1 LYSFGQLVPNRHAS
15 ADSYRY
21 GFNGKEKD
29 DEVKGEG
36 LQYDYG
42 FRIYD
47 PRIGKFLSQDPL
59 FQSYPWLTPYQFAQN
74 DPIRNIDID
83 GLEGGSRT
91 QFDNVGTEWWNSTK
105 GAISKWF
112 SESFSS
118 STTPGLP
125 DNAPNKPAVPIVKK
139 DSKSALNKVGA
150 KEVAE
155 NVNTSIIDY
164 KSIGKKLNAD
174 ANAVQAVA
182 LVESSGGGFYDDGAP
197 KVRFEGHKFKKYLK
211 EEGYDVNE
219 LSQTN
224 SDLVYKYSERNDKY
238 HGPKTYEKAVAL
250 DESAAMMSTSY
261 GFGQIMGFNYKE
273 AGFNSVQEFV
283 TAQST
288 YEGQVSSFLN
298 FVGNSPSLLKA
309 LQDKDF
315 TEFARLYNGESYKD
329 NNYDVQMEKKYEKL
343 SN

>member
-1 LYSFGQLVPNRHAS
+1 MVPNRHGS
-15 ADSYRY
+15 SSSYRY

-36 LQYDYG
+36 VQYDYG

-47 PRIGKFLSQDPL
+47 ARIGKFLSQDPL

-91 QFDNVGTEWWNSTK
+91 QFETVGNEWWESTK
-105 GAISKWF
+105 SSISRWLDKT
-112 SESFSS
+112 FSS

-125 DNAPNKPAVPIVKK
+125 DNAPNKPAVPIVNK
-139 DSKSALNKVGA
+139 DSKPALNKVGA
-150 KEVAE
+150 GEIASSAS
-155 NVNTSIIDY
+155 TSIDY
-164 KSIGKKLNAD
+164 KSIAKKLNAD

-182 LVESSGGGFYDDGAP
+182 IVESSGGGFYDDGSA
-197 KVRFEGHKFKKYLK
+197 KVRFEGHQFKKHLK
-211 EEGYDVNE
+211 KEGYDVNE
-219 LSQTN
+219 LSKTN
-224 SDLVYKYSERNDKY
+224 SDLVYNYSERDSKY
-238 HGPKTYEKAVAL
+238 HGPKTYEKATAL

-273 AGFNSVQEFV
+273 AGYNSVQEFV
-283 TAQST
+283 AAQAT

-298 FVGNSPSLLKA
+298 FVENTPSLLKA
-309 LQDKDF
+309 LQDKNF
-315 TEFARLYNGESYKD
+315 TKFAELYNGPSYKD
-329 NNYDVQMEKKYEKL
+329 NKYDVKMEKEYEKL
-343 SN
+343 SK